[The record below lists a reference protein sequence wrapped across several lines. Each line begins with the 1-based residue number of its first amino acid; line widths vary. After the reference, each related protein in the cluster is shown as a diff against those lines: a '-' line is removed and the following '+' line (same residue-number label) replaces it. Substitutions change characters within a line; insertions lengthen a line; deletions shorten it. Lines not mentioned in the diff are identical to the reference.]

1 MRRGVWLGTPPRVD
15 AKGRVGRGGPEQKD
29 RLPEQCGAKVGRLER
44 SAEPNDQR
52 EQVESRAR
60 RRAASELSFR
70 LKGCEANE
78 SS

>member
-1 MRRGVWLGTPPRVD
+1 
-15 AKGRVGRGGPEQKD
+15 
-29 RLPEQCGAKVGRLER
+29 LPEQCGAKVGRLER